1 MQTKAEDYKKYLD
14 PSVVS
19 KLNSLEL
26 KARAV
31 VEGFMVG
38 YHKSPYHGFSV
49 EFSEHRPYLQ
59 GDSIRNIDW
68 KVYGRKEEFF
78 VKRYEEETNLV
89 CNVVID
95 ISRSMNYQ
103 NKGKLSK
110 LEYAKILAASLSY
123 LMVKQQDAV
132 GLTLFSD
139 KIVNEIQ
146 PKASRI
152 YLSRILSTLS
162 EAQSANSTNTS
173 KCLDVVSERIKK
185 RGLVIIISDF
195 FDDTDKVLNSIKRF
209 RYKKNEVIVFQL
221 LDPIERNFAFE
232 NDAIFV
238 DMETGEELTTQSV
251 QIQKEYQKT
260 FTNYLHKLSSECLNN
275 GIEYNLIDTS
285 QDFDTALLSYF
296 KKRIKLH

>member
-1 MQTKAEDYKKYLD
+1 MQTQAEDYKKYLD

-26 KARAV
+26 KARTV

-68 KVYGRKEEFF
+68 KVYGRKEKFF

-89 CNVVID
+89 CNVILDV
-95 ISRSMNYQ
+95 SKSMNYK

-110 LEYAKILAASLSY
+110 LEYGKILVASLSY

-139 KIVNEIQ
+139 KIENEIQ
-146 PKASRI
+146 PKTSRV
-152 YLSRILSTLS
+152 YLNRLL
-162 EAQSANSTNTS
+162 AQLAETNPSNATDTS

-195 FDDTDKVLNSIKRF
+195 FDDIEKVLNSIKRF
-209 RYKKNEVIVFQL
+209 RYKKNEVIIFQL

-232 NDAIFV
+232 KDAIFV
-238 DMETGEELTTQSV
+238 DLETGEELTTQSV

-260 FTNYLHKLSSECLNN
+260 FTDYLHKLSSECLNS
-275 GIEYNLIDTS
+275 GVEYNLIDTS
-285 QDFDTALLSYF
+285 QNFDTALLSYF

>member
-59 GDSIRNIDW
+59 GDSIKNIDW
-68 KVYGRKEEFF
+68 KVYARKEKFF

-89 CNVVID
+89 CNIILD
-95 ISRSMNYQ
+95 TSKSMSYQ

-110 LEYAKILAASLSY
+110 LEYGKILAASLSY
-123 LMVKQQDAV
+123 LMIKQQDAV

-139 KIVNEIQ
+139 KIENEIQ
-146 PKASRI
+146 PKASRV
-152 YLSRILSTLS
+152 YLNRILAALV
-162 EAQSANSTNTS
+162 EANSSNATNTS

-195 FDDTDKVLNSIKRF
+195 FDDTEKILNSIKRF
-209 RYKKNEVIVFQL
+209 RYKKNEVVVFQL
-221 LDPIERNFAFE
+221 LDPIEKNFAFE
-232 NDAIFV
+232 KDAIFV
-238 DMETGEELTTQSV
+238 DLETGEELTTQSV

-260 FTNYLHKLSSECLNN
+260 FKEYLHKLSSECINS
-275 GIEYNLIDTS
+275 GVDYNLIDTS